1 MGVPQNGW
9 FPKDNPIKMD
19 DDWGYH
25 QFRKPPYIHIYIYIY
40 IYLYIYTHTS
50 IHCNIYTFHIYI
62 YTSIHCNIYTFHIYI
77 YTWDLWDYMAYWSIG
92 HFLSGMHM

>member
-19 DDWGYH
+19 DDWGYP
-25 QFRKPPYIHIYIYIY
+25 QFRKPPYIYTYIYMFIYI
-40 IYLYIYTHTS
+40 HTS

-62 YTSIHCNIYTFHIYI
+62 YMGPMGLHGLLEYRPLLK
-77 YTWDLWDYMAYWSIG
+77 WDAHVSPII
-92 HFLSGMHM
+92 S